1 MVNNLHLLYECAR
14 LITVN
19 KTEMEAQVA
28 LNKYQ
33 VEFQYIFEDSESVTV
48 IAESESEARDL
59 AEQERQGPSDAHDM
73 PMLTSDQIFSVDE
86 IESDIEGEE

>member
-1 MVNNLHLLYECAR
+1 M
-14 LITVN
+14 
-19 KTEMEAQVA
+19 A

-48 IAESESEARDL
+48 IAESENEARDL
-59 AEQERQGPSDAHDM
+59 AEQERDGPSSAYDM
-73 PMLTSDQIFSVDE
+73 PMLTSDQIYSVDE

>member
-1 MVNNLHLLYECAR
+1 
-14 LITVN
+14 
-19 KTEMEAQVA
+19 VA

-59 AEQERQGPSDAHDM
+59 AEQERQGPSDAYDM
-73 PMLTSDQIFSVDE
+73 PMLTVDQIFSVDE
-86 IESDIEGEE
+86 IESDVEGEE